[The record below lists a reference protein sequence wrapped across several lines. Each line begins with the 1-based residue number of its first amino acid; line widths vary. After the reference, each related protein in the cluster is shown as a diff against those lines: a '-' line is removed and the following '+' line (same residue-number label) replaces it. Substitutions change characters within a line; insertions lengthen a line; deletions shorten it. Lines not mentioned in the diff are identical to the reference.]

1 MSSVN
6 NNQQEVYSQAIKAG
20 RRTYFFDVKT
30 TLNNDYFITFTE
42 SKKTVVD
49 GKDEYSKHKLFIYKE
64 DFEKVLEGLANAI
77 DFAKSKISE
86 AEKQSESKADSD
98 FTFEDLK

>member
-77 DFAKSKISE
+77 EFAKSKINE
-86 AEKQSESKADSD
+86 SESKTDSD
-98 FTFEDLK
+98 FSFDDLK

>member
-1 MSSVN
+1 MSSGN

-77 DFAKSKISE
+77 EFAKSKINE
-86 AEKQSESKADSD
+86 GESKTDSD
-98 FTFEDLK
+98 FSFDDLK

>member
-6 NNQQEVYSQAIKAG
+6 NNNPQEIYSQAVKAG

-42 SKKTVVD
+42 SKKTVVN
-49 GKDEYSKHKLFIYKE
+49 GKDEYAKHKLFIYKE
-64 DFEKVLEGLANAI
+64 DFEKVLEGLTNAI
-77 DFAKSKISE
+77 EFAKSKIE
-86 AEKQSESKADSD
+86 ESSDKPTSD
-98 FTFEDLK
+98 FSFEDL